1 MSKKRKRKF
10 LLSCILALSVRS
22 CRVNADL
29 FAEGFALPP
38 LSSKPAMSRQIP
50 KCGRS
55 HGIFSRWATS
65 TGSNTSN
72 NHNNGSH
79 FESSLNCTF
88 ERKQLQKKFKHA
100 KDFDI
105 SVDYS
110 ATNGDL
116 FQRKLIEHMKSTHA
130 CLGTYRG
137 KPVYHYYNP
146 DNNLNVMV
154 NRTNDKF
161 ISGWRLSDDQIKYM
175 ERNGN
180 IQ

>member
-10 LLSCILALSVRS
+10 VLSCVLALSVRS

-29 FAEGFALPP
+29 FAEGFALAP

-55 HGIFSRWATS
+55 DGIFSRWATS
-65 TGSNTSN
+65 RGSNTM
-72 NHNNGSH
+72 NGSH
-79 FESSLNCTF
+79 FESSVNCRF
-88 ERKQLQKKFKHA
+88 ERRQLQKKFNHA
-100 KDFDI
+100 KDFGI
-105 SVDYS
+105 SGNYNP
-110 ATNGDL
+110 AQGDL

-161 ISGWRLSDDQIKYM
+161 ISGWGLDDNQIKYM